1 MNLSKKLEKLREASI
16 KGPTPIY
23 VHSYNKGFNSAC
35 ELLLPE
41 IEKMREAL
49 VKISNEQLFD
59 DDEKEAWFTARKAL
73 KQWQEFA
80 EGE

>member
-23 VHSYNKGFNSAC
+23 VHSYNKGFNAAC

-41 IEKMREAL
+41 IEKMRAVL
-49 VKISNEQLFD
+49 KDISVSNCCACRCD
-59 DDEKEAWFTARKAL
+59 NDAIDAL

>member
-1 MNLSKKLEKLREASI
+1 MNINKKLEKLRKASI

-23 VHSYNKGFNSAC
+23 VHSYNKGFNAAC

-49 VKISNEQLFD
+49 VKISNEQFFD
-59 DDEKEAWFTARKAL
+59 DDEKEAWFTAREAL